1 MTPTNSSPTSAGPD
15 VVKSVGDKISDAAT
29 QVKNKVNDLGR
40 TAAEK
45 MEDTRTAAA
54 SGLDSTASA
63 LHQGGEKVGSMA
75 HSTADKLSGTAEYL
89 RNHDAKSMM
98 ADVEQLVK
106 KNPGASLLAAGA
118 IGFLMGR
125 TMRRSD

>member
-1 MTPTNSSPTSAGPD
+1 
-15 VVKSVGDKISDAAT
+15 
-29 QVKNKVNDLGR
+29 
-40 TAAEK
+40 
-45 MEDTRTAAA
+45 
-54 SGLDSTASA
+54 
-63 LHQGGEKVGSMA
+63 
-75 HSTADKLSGTAEYL
+75 
-89 RNHDAKSMM
+89 MM